1 MAAKDELG
9 RRGEDLAVAWAET
22 RGWRVLAR
30 NWRGE
35 RGELDI
41 VALDGECVVVLEVKT
56 RRTTALGGP
65 VAAVTPQKVQRLR
78 QLTGEWLARWRTAW
92 LAQAAAGEDGDAED
106 GLGCGDVAGL
116 GRVAEVRIDVLGI
129 LWPQD
134 ATPSFH
140 HVRGIG

>member
-22 RGWRVLAR
+22 RGWTVLAR

-56 RRTTALGGP
+56 RSSTSLGGP
-65 VAAVTPQKVQRLR
+65 IAAVTRQKVQRLR
-78 QLTGEWLARWRTAW
+78 QLTGEWLVRGRVEWAAGSPDG
-92 LAQAAAGEDGDAED
+92 ACGAAAVVLSGTADI
-106 GLGCGDVAGL
+106 
-116 GRVAEVRIDVLGI
+116 RIDVLGI
-129 LWPQD
+129 LWPPD
-134 ATPSFH
+134 ATPRFE

>member
-22 RGWRVLAR
+22 RGWTVLAR

-56 RRTTALGGP
+56 RSSTSLGGP
-65 VAAVTPQKVQRLR
+65 IAAVTRQKVQRLR
-78 QLTGEWLARWRTAW
+78 GCTGEWLVRGRVEWAAGSPDG
-92 LAQAAAGEDGDAED
+92 ACGAAAVVLSGTADI
-106 GLGCGDVAGL
+106 
-116 GRVAEVRIDVLGI
+116 RIDVLGI
-129 LWPQD
+129 LWPPD
-134 ATPSFH
+134 ATPRFE

>member
-22 RGWRVLAR
+22 RGWTVLAR
-30 NWRGE
+30 NWRGD

-56 RRTTALGGP
+56 RSSTSLGGP
-65 VAAVTPQKVQRLR
+65 IAAVTRQKVQRLR
-78 QLTGEWLARWRTAW
+78 QLTGEWLVRGRVEWAAGSPDG
-92 LAQAAAGEDGDAED
+92 ACGAAAVVLSGTADI
-106 GLGCGDVAGL
+106 
-116 GRVAEVRIDVLGI
+116 RIDVLGI
-129 LWPQD
+129 LWPPD
-134 ATPSFH
+134 ATPRFE

>member
-22 RGWRVLAR
+22 RGWTVLAR

-35 RGELDI
+35 RGEADI

-56 RRTTALGGP
+56 RSSTSLGGP
-65 VAAVTPQKVQRLR
+65 IAAVTRQKVQRLR
-78 QLTGEWLARWRTAW
+78 QLTGEWLVRGRVEWAAGSPDG
-92 LAQAAAGEDGDAED
+92 ACGAAAVVLSGTADI
-106 GLGCGDVAGL
+106 
-116 GRVAEVRIDVLGI
+116 RIDVLGI
-129 LWPQD
+129 LWPPD
-134 ATPSFH
+134 ATPRFE